1 MRSLKSRKY
10 VTEIFTWR
18 WHYYSLTPEG
28 VKYLREYLGLPDTII
43 PNTHKEDTSNRR
55 EDEETGAEENREGR
69 SRGGRGFR
77 GSRGR
82 GGRGRGEETTE
93 QTTEQ

>member
-10 VTEIFTWR
+10 ATEIFTWR
-18 WHYYSLTPEG
+18 WHYYFLTPEG
-28 VKYLREYLGLPDTII
+28 VQYLREYLGLPATVI

-55 EDEETGAEENREGR
+55 EDEEAGAEEERRDDNRGER
-69 SRGGRGFR
+69 RGRGTR

-82 GGRGRGEETTE
+82 GGRGRGEETE
-93 QTTEQ
+93 TTA